1 MLERE
6 TTSNSEPGS
15 SEPLH
20 VEVSIG
26 KISIEKLSLWEKNPR
41 TIKDKRF
48 KELCKSLKDDPS
60 FMELR
65 PILATKE
72 GRIYA
77 GNMRYRA
84 AKELGWTEVPAILTD
99 IDEKLA
105 NERAIKDN
113 NQFGEWNNDEL
124 ATLLD
129 EMERAGSDI
138 ESLGLDEAIAKIVT
152 QLNEADIVE
161 DEVPEPPSEPKSKP
175 GDLFQLGN
183 HRLLCGDSTKIEDVE
198 RLMNGQK
205 ADMVFTDPPYGV
217 SFQSNMRTKT
227 DKFDVLENDD
237 TILTDWIAPVAVN
250 SSGWIFVWT
259 TWKVIEEWLEP
270 TKQFG
275 KMSNMIIWHKGGGGI
290 GDLKHTFSTDYEIA
304 LVFNRGAKFTGKRL
318 VRVWSL
324 GKDFAGHYQHPT
336 QKPVALAAEAIGKTT
351 ISGHV
356 VLDVFGGSGSTLIAC
371 EQLNRKCYMM
381 EMEPKYIDVIIT
393 RWENLTGQ
401 KAVKL

>member
-1 MLERE
+1 MTFVKGKSGRVSL
-6 TTSNSEPGS
+6 SE
-15 SEPLH
+15 LH
-20 VEVSIG
+20 
-26 KISIEKLSLWEKNPR
+26 LWDKNPR

-129 EMERAGSDI
+129 EMEKAGSDI
-138 ESLGLDEAIAKIVT
+138 ESLGLDDAIAKIVT

-161 DEVPEPPSEPKSKP
+161 DEVPEPPAKPKSKP
-175 GDLFQLGN
+175 GDLYQLGN
-183 HRLLCGDSTKIEDVE
+183 HRLLCGDSTKLEDVE

-217 SFQSNMRTKT
+217 NYEGGVQFDGKGGAKT
-227 DKFDVLENDD
+227 NNREKLKNDD
-237 TILTDWIAPVAVN
+237 TTAIYTNFLPVALA
-250 SSGWIFVWT
+250 FVDGPCYMWFADS
-259 TWKVIEEWLEP
+259 KVRDVYNAVFDNDCEVHAL
-270 TKQFG
+270 
-275 KMSNMIIWHKGGGGI
+275 IIWHKTNATYAAMNAQYKQRHEPCLYFKPKGSTLRWCGSSAEATVWNQDRDGI
-290 GDLKHTFSTDYEIA
+290 NDM
-304 LVFNRGAKFTGKRL
+304 
-318 VRVWSL
+318 
-324 GKDFAGHYQHPT
+324 HPT
-336 QKPVALAAEAIGKTT
+336 QKPVALAAKAIGNHEAE
-351 ISGHV
+351 S
-356 VLDVFGGSGSTLIAC
+356 VLDCFGGSGSTLIAC
-371 EQLNRKCYMM
+371 EQLKRKCYMM
-381 EMEPKYIDVIIT
+381 ELDPRYIDVIVN
-393 RWENLTGQ
+393 RWEKLTGK
-401 KAVKL
+401 KAVLL